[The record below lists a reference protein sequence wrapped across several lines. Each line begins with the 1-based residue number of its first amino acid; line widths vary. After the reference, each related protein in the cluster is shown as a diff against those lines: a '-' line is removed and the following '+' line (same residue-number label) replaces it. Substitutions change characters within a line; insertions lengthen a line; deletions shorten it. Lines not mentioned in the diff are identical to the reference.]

1 MKLFKHGVA
10 LRFFAE
16 SCFLATL
23 YSGNIM
29 LYKQNAKI
37 IKLLMFVQKI
47 ERKKTQK

>member
-29 LYKQNAKI
+29 LYKQNAKNYQT
-37 IKLLMFVQKI
+37 LDVCT
-47 ERKKTQK
+47 EN